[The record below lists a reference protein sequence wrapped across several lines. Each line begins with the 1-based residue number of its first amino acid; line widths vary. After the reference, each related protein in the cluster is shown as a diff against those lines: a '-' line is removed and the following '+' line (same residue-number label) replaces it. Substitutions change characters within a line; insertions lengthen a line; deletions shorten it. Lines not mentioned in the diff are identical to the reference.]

1 VGLLEDLF
9 PESVHVRDVGLKA
22 AADLMVWKYAQD
34 HGLIICSKD
43 SDLHQR
49 SFLFGFPPK
58 IVWVRIGNCST
69 AEVEKLLR
77 ERFAI
82 IEAFAADDYA
92 SFLSLA

>member
-1 VGLLEDLF
+1 LLEDLF
-9 PESVHVRDVGLKA
+9 PESAHVRDGGIN
-22 AADLMVWKYAQD
+22 AADDLTVWKDAQE
-34 HGLIICSKD
+34 HELVICSKD

-82 IEAFAADDYA
+82 IEAFAVDGYA
-92 SFLSLA
+92 SFLVLS